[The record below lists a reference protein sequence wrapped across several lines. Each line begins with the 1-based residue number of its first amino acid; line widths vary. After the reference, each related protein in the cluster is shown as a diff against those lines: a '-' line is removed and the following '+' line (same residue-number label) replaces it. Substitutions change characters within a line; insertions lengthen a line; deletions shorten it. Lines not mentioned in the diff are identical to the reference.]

1 VIKQE
6 KSLTMALLMTP
17 DMANFAGNVHG
28 GSLLK
33 LLDQVAYA
41 CAVKYCK
48 RYVVTV
54 NLDQVFFKQKVR
66 VGELVNFYAHVNY
79 VGHSSMEIGV
89 KVVAEDLRTHEKRH
103 TTSCYFTMVAVDD
116 AGKSVKVPSLELNS
130 EIEKQLYEAG
140 ALRRTMR
147 KEMMKKNAQLH
158 VEIEQDDL

>member
-1 VIKQE
+1 MSKQE

-66 VGELVNFYAHVNY
+66 VGELVSFYAHVNY

-89 KVVAEDLRTHEKRH
+89 RVIAEDLITHEKRH
-103 TTSCYFTMVAVDD
+103 TTSCYFTMVAVDKE
-116 AGKSVKVPSLELNS
+116 GNSVKVPALELHS
-130 EIEKQLYEAG
+130 EIEKKLCEAG
-140 ALRRTMR
+140 AMRRSMR